1 MEKIAEFSNR
11 LLEALSGSMTATQL
25 AEKLGMS
32 KQTISA
38 YTTGTRSPKRPVVYV
53 MAEILHVNPLWL
65 LDYDVSKYDI
75 PPKRGG
81 IKNPP
86 ADCNRQGAMFHHAI
100 SSKFSSQYSFQNS
113 LTCSVRSST
122 TSMKSSLSLDSKSY
136 TFSQKISVAMSRSP
150 SYS

>member
-1 MEKIAEFSNR
+1 MEKIAEFSSR

-75 PPKRGG
+75 PPKKGG

-86 ADCNRQGAMFHHAI
+86 ADCNRQG
-100 SSKFSSQYSFQNS
+100 
-113 LTCSVRSST
+113 
-122 TSMKSSLSLDSKSY
+122 SY
-136 TFSQKISVAMSRSP
+136 VP
-150 SYS
+150 SCDIFKVFLAVLFPELIDLLC